1 MWSASSSARNS
12 ENFCQKGL
20 TTLVSEYKLT
30 NMNEKPKPKATRT
43 GRMSAEERREVVLDA
58 AIVEFATYGLHGGST
73 ERIAERVGISQ
84 PYVFRLFGTKK
95 RLFLA
100 AVDRVC
106 DRILETWEAALE
118 DDPEDK
124 LLAMGRAYVGLMFRR
139 EELLLLLQAFAAS
152 KDPDVLRMGRE
163 RMEQMFGYVSRV
175 TGEDNRRVQEF
186 FAQGMLLNVAA
197 GLDLHG
203 ISHQKRWAREFLGLE
218 KGWAEPTPHPND
230 PAGAPP

>member
-1 MWSASSSARNS
+1 M
-12 ENFCQKGL
+12 